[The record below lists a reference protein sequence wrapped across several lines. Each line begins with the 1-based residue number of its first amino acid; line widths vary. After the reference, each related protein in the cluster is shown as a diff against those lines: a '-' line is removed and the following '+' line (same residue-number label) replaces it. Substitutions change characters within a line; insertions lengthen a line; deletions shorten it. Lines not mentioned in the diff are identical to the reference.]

1 MNQTKSTLIV
11 TGITCATVFG
21 IIIHGEMVTDNNRF
35 LITYL
40 GSIDKTILDESF
52 EYPDNPPNVDV
63 KFVEMLPHAQSGW
76 HNHTRPLIVTV
87 LHGELDVYYCT
98 DETANFL
105 GKCHN
110 TFVNH
115 YVTGDVFIEAVNY
128 THNGK
133 NNGNEPTKMLIVIMS
148 EE

>member
-1 MNQTKSTLIV
+1 
-11 TGITCATVFG
+11 
-21 IIIHGEMVTDNNRF
+21 MVTDDNRF
-35 LITYL
+35 LMTYI

-87 LHGELDVYYCT
+87 LHVELDVYYCT

-115 YVTGDVFIEAVNY
+115 YVTDDVFIEAIG
-128 THNGK
+128 TPHNGV
-133 NNGNEPTKMLIVIMS
+133 NNEAIPVKMHVVTLESVD
-148 EE
+148 